1 MQQLKETAVM
11 KHFSQPRTDF
21 SNNNNNERRT
31 IINRDILERHF
42 EPEQIKQREGHF
54 GKMLGYIEG
63 HAVIQRLNDAFES
76 NWSFSVTEHDILE
89 ATGEVLIL
97 GQLSAGNIV
106 KSQFGSSRITRNRQ
120 TNEMVSLASDLKA
133 AATDA
138 LKKCATLLGVGLHL
152 YNRGNGNGSSSNGN
166 GEYQSNVSYG
176 NFNNDSTSSSSS
188 NGNGGSNG
196 NGQQYQNNGNGNGN
210 GSTGNGKLS
219 GKQYQYIMSLMS
231 NQGKSQPEIDGH
243 CIEVY
248 GASVQDL
255 SRTDASSLI
264 NSLVEN

>member
-11 KHFSQPRTDF
+11 KHFSQPRTVF
-21 SNNNNNERRT
+21 SNNNINEGS
-31 IINRDILERHF
+31 IIMKRDILERHF
-42 EPEQIKQREGHF
+42 KPEQIKQREGHF

-76 NWSFSVTEHDILE
+76 SWSFSVQEHSVLE
-89 ATGEVLIL
+89 ETGEILVL

-138 LKKCATLLGVGLHL
+138 LKKCATLLGIGLHL
-152 YNRGNGNGSSSNGN
+152 YNKENGSTPNGNGSGQ
-166 GEYQSNVSYG
+166 YQSNVTHG
-176 NFNNDSTSSSSS
+176 DFNNGNANSAYSNDNGQQSQS
-188 NGNGGSNG
+188 NGNDNGNGSNG
-196 NGQQYQNNGNGNGN
+196 NGR
-210 GSTGNGKLS
+210 LS
-219 GKQYQYIMSLMS
+219 GKQYKYIMSLMS
-231 NQGKSQPEIDGH
+231 NQGRSKSEIEGH

-248 GASVQDL
+248 GTSVQHL
-255 SRTDASSLI
+255 SRGDASSLI
-264 NSLVEN
+264 KTLVAN

>member
-11 KHFSQPRTDF
+11 KHFSQPRSDF

-31 IINRDILERHF
+31 IMKRDILERHF

-76 NWSFSVTEHDILE
+76 SWSFSVQEHNVLKE
-89 ATGEVLIL
+89 TGEILVL

-133 AATDA
+133 AATDS

-152 YNRGNGNGSSSNGN
+152 YNRGNGNGNSSNGN

-176 NFNNDSTSSSSS
+176 NFNNASTPSSSS
-188 NGNGGSNG
+188 NGNGSVKG
-196 NGQQYQNNGNGNGN
+196 NGQQSQNNGNGNGSN
-210 GSTGNGKLS
+210 GNGKLS

-231 NQGKSQPEIDGH
+231 NQGRSQPEIDGH

-248 GASVQDL
+248 GASLQDL

-264 NSLVEN
+264 KSLVEN